1 MDASS
6 APKSRYSILKS
17 RVPVL
22 VLSTWLLLYA
32 GRPFTLGFYSDD
44 WDVYSEQ
51 LQGTAPFS
59 LARFSHFI
67 GIGTTYTSR
76 PVAGVVG
83 FLISSIVGRSPFAYQ
98 VCCALLALLAA
109 LSLRAWLRSLL
120 PEMSREHPLAADL
133 AAVAWLALPWSVVAT
148 AWPTCTLAALPAQIF
163 FTESARL
170 MATKEGRE
178 GKRLLLSAALL
189 LASYLSYETFYF
201 QGILVAVFY
210 WFRDGAGSGALR
222 HKLVLTVCAVQAVSV
237 ALNRV
242 IAHFGLG
249 VYKTFASGW
258 QKYFYGAMRDLPGD
272 LLGSTSPF
280 GTVWTELFGIIVV
293 AAIASAIALSLNS
306 GGRRW
311 ARILSAITLSLGI
324 VPGFCIIYTLAG
336 QEITFDG
343 VSPQALTSMSWIG
356 VIVLAAISSAVVLLL
371 NSEGRRLA
379 GGFGVITLSLV
390 SIPVF
395 CMIYALAGY
404 RISFSGLTSRTLNGI
419 SWAVAVLLY
428 GLLSVILLS
437 KRRAIVIP
445 GAIAALLF
453 VVVSGLAQQL
463 HVSEF
468 AAVWQAEKAILARAP
483 VKQIESL
490 PKDSQTNI
498 LYVGSSYHGNMAIFG
513 AVWDLTGAV
522 FSVPELRGWQ
532 RPDQRS
538 VHIHPVA
545 TYNWSWDGSALTQE
559 LPGYWSQKFAGKALY
574 LWSYDEGRLIQAQ
587 AGFRWDGQNAALNRL
602 PSSAA
607 ATPPAATFLKID
619 TKTQGNWNGVY
630 GADGFAMPFDPSGN
644 PTFAEVK
651 FADANLI
658 VWAPST
664 QNVRAPEP
672 QITVGAWWTPL
683 VRAWWTQDRKI
694 SCWWSASGF
703 TIDVNLI
710 DGQTHQIAIYLVDW
724 DSGGAAAERIDALNA
739 DSGAVLDTR
748 TISSFSKGLYLVWN
762 LRGHVG
768 LRVTP
773 TAGTNAVASALFFQ

>member
-1 MDASS
+1 
-6 APKSRYSILKS
+6 
-17 RVPVL
+17 VPVL
-22 VLSTWLLLYA
+22 VLSAWLLLYA

-44 WDVYSEQ
+44 WDIYSEQ
-51 LQGTAPFS
+51 IQGTAPFS
-59 LARFSHFI
+59 IARFGHFI

-76 PVAGVVG
+76 PVAGVIG
-83 FLISSIVGRSPFAYQ
+83 FLISSVAGRSPFAYQ
-98 VCCALLALLAA
+98 VCCALFALLAA
-109 LSLRAWLRSLL
+109 LSLRGWLRSLL
-120 PEMSREHPLAADL
+120 PEVSREHPLAADL
-133 AAVAWLALPWSVVAT
+133 AAVAWLAAPWSVAAT
-148 AWPTCTLAALPAQIF
+148 AWPTCSLAALPAQIF

-170 MATKEGRE
+170 MAAREGRE
-178 GKRLLLSAALL
+178 AKRLLISAALL

-210 WFRDGAGSGALR
+210 WFRDGAGSGGLR
-222 HKLVLTVCAVQAVSV
+222 HRLLLTVCAVQAVSV

-242 IAHFGLG
+242 IAHFGFG
-249 VYKTFASGW
+249 VYKTFALGW
-258 QKYFYGAMRDLPGD
+258 QKYFYEAMRDLPGD
-272 LLGSTSPF
+272 LFNSTKPL
-280 GTVWTELFGIIVV
+280 GTVWTVLFGIVVV
-293 AAIASAIALSLNS
+293 AAIASAVASSLNS

-311 ARILSAITLSLGI
+311 ARIFSGITLSLGI
-324 VPGFCIIYTLAG
+324 VPVSCIIYILSG
-336 QEITFDG
+336 HEITFDG
-343 VSPQALTSMSWIG
+343 LSPQALTFGSWIG
-356 VIVLAAISSAVVLLL
+356 VIALAAISSAIVLLL

-395 CMIYALAGY
+395 SMIYALAGY
-404 RISFSGLTSRTLNGI
+404 KISFSGLTSRTLNGI
-419 SWAVAVLLY
+419 TWAVAVLLY

-437 KRRAIVIP
+437 KRRAIAIP
-445 GAIAALLF
+445 GVIAALLL
-453 VVVSGLAQQL
+453 VVVSGLTQELQ
-463 HVSEF
+463 VSEF

-483 VKQIESL
+483 VKKIESL
-490 PKDSQTNI
+490 PKDSPTNI
-498 LYVGSSYHGNMAIFG
+498 LFVGSSYHGNMAIFG

-522 FSVPELRGWQ
+522 FSLPELREWQ
-532 RPDQRS
+532 RPGQRS
-538 VHIHPVA
+538 VHIHPAA

-559 LPGYWSQKFAGKALY
+559 LPGYWSQRFAGKAFY

-587 AGFRWDGQNAALNRL
+587 AGFHWDGQNPALNRL
-602 PSSAA
+602 PSSGG

-630 GADGFAMPFDPSGN
+630 GADGFMVPFDPHSK
-644 PTFAEVK
+644 PTYAEVK
-651 FADANLI
+651 LADANSL

-672 QITVGAWWTPL
+672 QVTMGAWWTPL
-683 VRAWWTQDRKI
+683 VRGWWTQDRKI

-710 DGQTHQIAIYLVDW
+710 DGQIHQIAIYLVDW
-724 DSGGAAAERIDALNA
+724 DSGGVAAERVDALDT

-762 LRGHVG
+762 LRGHVA

-773 TAGTNAVASALFFQ
+773 TAAANAVASVLFFQ